1 MRGKQPS
8 VPPPLMEEM
17 AVDDAEMLEEHYE
30 AEGSDYAV
38 GFSTET
44 PAGEEIALGDAP
56 ERPTDPNDYN
66 GGRGGRDD
74 W

>member
-30 AEGSDYAV
+30 TEGSDYAM
-38 GFSTET
+38 GFGNEA
-44 PAGEEIALGDAP
+44 PAGEETAIGEAP